1 MKNECVVIFGGSS
14 GIGEATAAAAL
25 REGARVVITG
35 RDSDRL
41 EAAKGRL
48 GAVECVAVDA
58 TRRNE
63 VDAFFR
69 DLGRFDHLVLA
80 LSGGRG
86 AGAFRQLAMDD
97 LRAGLESKLL
107 PHLSVAQAAL
117 PMLRPDGS
125 LTFVSAASGRTARPG
140 TAGLAAINAGIE
152 AAARVLAVEL
162 APLRVNVVSPGVVDT
177 PWWEGVPAQFKETAF
192 AQASAVLPS
201 RRVGRPEEVGALITL
216 IMKTGYIAGAV
227 YDIDGGQRL
236 VAM

>member
-1 MKNECVVIFGGSS
+1 MSKTHVVIVGGSS
-14 GIGEATAAAAL
+14 GIGLATAGRLRDDHQVTIIGRDPERLAAAGRRVPEARTL
-25 REGARVVITG
+25 SADAADPASIAGAFSAIG
-35 RDSDRL
+35 
-41 EAAKGRL
+41 G
-48 GAVECVAVDA
+48 
-58 TRRNE
+58 
-63 VDAFFR
+63 
-69 DLGRFDHLVLA
+69 FDHLVLA

-86 AGAFRQLAMDD
+86 AGAFRQLAIDD

-117 PMLRPDGS
+117 PTLRTDGS